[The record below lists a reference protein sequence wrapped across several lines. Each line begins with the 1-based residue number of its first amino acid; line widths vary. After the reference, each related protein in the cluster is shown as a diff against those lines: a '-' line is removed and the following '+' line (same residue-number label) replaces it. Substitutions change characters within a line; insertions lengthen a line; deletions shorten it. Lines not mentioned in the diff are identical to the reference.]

1 LIDVGSE
8 STLSGVRRI
17 VLDRRQRSAFRAGSG
32 GCMSTPDL
40 LVRPAVEA
48 DVPSMMAIYNH
59 YVETSPATFDIE
71 PVSLENRLSW
81 FRSFGTSGPFRL
93 VVAERAGRVIGYA
106 GSGKFREKA
115 AYATSVEMTVYVHPE
130 ARGLGVGVAMY
141 ERLFAILAAEPIHRA
156 YAGITRPNPA
166 SVKLHRRFGFRDI
179 GTYDEV
185 GFKLGQ
191 YWSVQWLQKVM
202 PH

>member
-1 LIDVGSE
+1 
-8 STLSGVRRI
+8 
-17 VLDRRQRSAFRAGSG
+17 
-32 GCMSTPDL
+32 MSTPDL

-59 YVETSPATFDIE
+59 YVETSPATFDIV
-71 PVSLENRLSW
+71 PVSLENRLAW
-81 FRSFGTSGPFRL
+81 FKSFGASGPFRL
-93 VVAERAGRVIGYA
+93 VVAERAGQVLGYA

-130 ARGLGVGVAMY
+130 ARGLGVGAAMY
-141 ERLFAILAAEPIHRA
+141 ERLFEILAAEPIHRA
-156 YAGITRPNPA
+156 YAGVTLPNPA
-166 SVKLHRRFGFRDI
+166 SVGLHHRFGFRDI

-191 YWSVQWLQKVM
+191 YWSVQWLEKVM